1 MKKNNKSIPAVCPTE
16 PGSSADRENRLHPS
30 TMLSMTRNETDNSQ
44 SGDPEKTEN
53 QSYGFGW
60 NLFLFMGIMLFSL
73 LFTACSD
80 FVSPERFTKSH
91 YTLNGILK
99 AGTTISFENPV
110 WIGKSTSLDNL
121 NSAEL
126 FVDNATVK
134 ILETAVN
141 GDTMSFYLTAMS
153 VPIPESD
160 RVVTFYIDADSHE
173 IMPEYTYR
181 IEVTI
186 PGYEKLIYAETTV
199 PKAAELIPNFNYTPP
214 AGQGYTTDPDDS
226 TTSISYPLVDV
237 HYPVTLKVDGYQS
250 INYMVELY
258 CLEEFSTDLE
268 FTTVFFG
275 QEHPPA
281 DMESNYYQA
290 SGETIRRINIM
301 SKFISKQHTDGNW
314 YVSLTDYRQ
323 AFVFYGRYQVTAYIM
338 DDNYFRYKYMPE
350 GYYHGGVQN
359 ALGCFGSASGGV
371 MYTKIVK

>member
-1 MKKNNKSIPAVCPTE
+1 MKKNNKSIPTVSHTE
-16 PGSSADRENRLHPS
+16 PCRSADRENRLHPS
-30 TMLSMTRNETDNSQ
+30 TMLRMTKSETGNSN
-44 SGDPEKTEN
+44 SN
-53 QSYGFGW
+53 SGW
-60 NLFLFMGIMLFSL
+60 NLFLFLGIILFSL

-99 AGTTISFENPV
+99 AGTTISFDNPV
-110 WIGKSTSLDNL
+110 WVGKSTSLDNL

-126 FVDNATVK
+126 FVDNAIVK
-134 ILETAVN
+134 ILQTAVN

-173 IMPEYTYR
+173 IQPEYTYR

-214 AGQGYTTDPDDS
+214 AGQGYTIDPDDS

-237 HYPVTLKVDGYQS
+237 HYPVTLKVDGYQI
-250 INYMVELY
+250 INYMVEMY
-258 CLEEFSTDLE
+258 CREEFSTDLE

-290 SGETIRRINIM
+290 SGESIRRINIM

-338 DDNYFRYKYMPE
+338 DDNYFQYKYMPE